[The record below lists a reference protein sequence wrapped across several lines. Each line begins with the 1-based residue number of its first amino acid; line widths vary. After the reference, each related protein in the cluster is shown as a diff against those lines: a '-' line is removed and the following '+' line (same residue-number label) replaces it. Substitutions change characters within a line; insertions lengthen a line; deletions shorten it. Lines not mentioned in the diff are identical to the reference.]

1 MCVRV
6 CHEVF
11 HLVVVSNGAYVSQ
24 FMFVCVYERERERE
38 REREKWGGGEKI
50 AHQCKVHCTFL
61 S

>member
-24 FMFVCVYERERERE
+24 FMFVCV
-38 REREKWGGGEKI
+38 
-50 AHQCKVHCTFL
+50 
-61 S
+61 